1 MYEKYSLSHMEMTII
16 DSFRTKHMAIP
27 YGSNLYIGRRNSC
40 PDILNPKQD
49 SLPLLGHGLLLG
61 DVPLNGKYVLIY
73 SQKCHTGKGVVLRP
87 PGKPWVSAE

>member
-1 MYEKYSLSHMEMTII
+1 MTII

-40 PDILNPKQD
+40 PDILNPKQH
-49 SLPLLGHGLLLG
+49 SLPFLGHRLLLR
-61 DVPLNGKYVLIY
+61 DVPLNGKYALIY